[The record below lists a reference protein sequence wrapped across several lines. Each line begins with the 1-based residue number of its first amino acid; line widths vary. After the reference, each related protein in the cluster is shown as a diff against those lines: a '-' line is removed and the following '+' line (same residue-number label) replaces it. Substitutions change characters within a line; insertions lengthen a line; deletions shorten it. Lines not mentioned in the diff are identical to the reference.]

1 MDETQLLRVAC
12 RSPGGTT
19 LKSRPSSVTRG
30 AAGGKWR
37 RSAMRQPAAGVASS
51 PEASAFIPGSISD
64 GRSGLGSPD

>member
-12 RSPGGTT
+12 RSPGVPT
-19 LKSRPSSVTRG
+19 LTGHLPSVTRG

-37 RSAMRQPAAGVASS
+37 RSAMRQPAAGVAST